1 MKLEGRTIVKGEAKG
16 EALVTHDNISFMGTI
31 NPNTGIVI
39 EKGHELEG
47 ECLKDKILVFPQSKG
62 STGGSYMLYDV
73 VKNGYGPAGIINVMA
88 ESIVVIGAI
97 VAELPMI
104 DQIDINKINTGD
116 QVYLNAGEGF
126 AEVENK
132 TD

>member
-1 MKLEGRTIVKGEAKG
+1 MKLQGRCIVQGEVNG
-16 EALVTHDNISFMGTI
+16 EALVTNDNISFMGTI
-31 NPNTGIVI
+31 NPNTGVVI

-73 VKNGYGPAGIINVMA
+73 VKNGVGPAGIINIMA

-104 DQIDINKINTGD
+104 DQIDIDQIKTGD
-116 QVYLNAGEGF
+116 YIFLNATEGT
-126 AEVENK
+126 ATIERRE
-132 TD
+132 